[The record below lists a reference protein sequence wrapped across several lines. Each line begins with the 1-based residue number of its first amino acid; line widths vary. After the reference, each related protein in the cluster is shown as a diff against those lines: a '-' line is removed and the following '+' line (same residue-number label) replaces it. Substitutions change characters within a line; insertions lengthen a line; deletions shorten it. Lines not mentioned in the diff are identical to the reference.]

1 MQWEA
6 WIFVAV
12 RCWAMLCCAANAHR
26 AKKHLKQ
33 TAWIN
38 VNDNWPETG
47 NVYYIRLAWLF
58 WQILWSGYLLFVLVM
73 DVSVNVLCVCVCVRV
88 LVSGKPM
95 CIFTCVWVDICVR
108 QVKFDLLFSFSR
120 FYSILECVNVCMYV
134 FKSAVITSIVC
145 SSQ

>member
-73 DVSVNVLCVCVCVRV
+73 DVSLNVLCVCLCVCVCWCPESQCVYLRV
-88 LVSGKPM
+88 FELIFVCGKWNLICYFLSLGSIPYSSVWM
-95 CIFTCVWVDICVR
+95 CA
-108 QVKFDLLFSFSR
+108 
-120 FYSILECVNVCMYV
+120 CM
-134 FKSAVITSIVC
+134 C
-145 SSQ
+145 LNQL